1 MRKIQLC
8 ILIFIIFSGM
18 FLFSSCTG
26 EVKNQEGIIQLYYI
40 SNTETKVEIH
50 EYQLTQKKATDQIQE
65 VLTQLSVIPEKLEY
79 KAPLAYGF
87 TVNSWRL
94 EKETLTVDVSSEYQ
108 ELQPYLEVLIRASLV
123 CSLSQIDGVTYVSM
137 TQDGKPL
144 YDNLGNLVGVMNAEQ
159 FINNTGSE
167 INTYEMASI
176 TLYFANEAGD
186 GLIAVNRKKA
196 YNTNIPLER
205 LIVEQLIQGPG
216 SEVEGIAFPTIN
228 PDTKVLS
235 VRTKDGIC
243 YVNLDNNFLNQNF
256 NVSADVTIYSLVNS
270 LAELSNINKVQ
281 ISINGDTSGTYREK
295 YSFQNFYERNLDL
308 VITE

>member
-8 ILIFIIFSGM
+8 ILSLIIFSGM
-18 FLFSSCTG
+18 FLLSSCKG
-26 EVKNQEGIIQLYYI
+26 SVQKPEGTIQLYYI
-40 SNTETKVEIH
+40 SNTETKVELH
-50 EYQLTQKKATDQIQE
+50 EYQLTTKTAAQQVQE
-65 VLTQLSVIPEKLEY
+65 VLTQLAVIPEKLEY
-79 KAPLAYGF
+79 KAPLAYDF
-87 TVNSWRL
+87 TVNSCRL
-94 EKETLTVDVSSEYQ
+94 ENETLTLDVSSRYQ
-108 ELQPYLEVLIRASLV
+108 ELKPYLEVLIRASLV
-123 CSLSQIDGVTYVSM
+123 CSFTQIDGVNYVSI

-167 INTYEMASI
+167 INTYEMADI

-205 LIVEQLIQGPG
+205 LIAEQLISGPG

-243 YVNLDNNFLNQNF
+243 YVNLDNNFLNQTF

-308 VITE
+308 VITD